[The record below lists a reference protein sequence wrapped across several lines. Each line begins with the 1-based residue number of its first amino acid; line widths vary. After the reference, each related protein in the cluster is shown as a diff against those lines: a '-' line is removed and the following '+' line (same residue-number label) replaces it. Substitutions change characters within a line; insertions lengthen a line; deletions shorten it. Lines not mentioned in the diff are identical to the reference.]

1 MQSPIQ
7 VLRVNGKS
15 FSVAVDPATALLY
28 VLRNDLG
35 LKGTRAGCAEGSC
48 FSCTVLIDGRPHQS
62 CAVPVTAAEGKNVQT
77 VESLEESEVGRSL
90 VASFVREQAGQ
101 CGYCLAGIL
110 MSAKALL
117 DSHAAPTRSD
127 IIAAVDGHL
136 CRCGA
141 HTRILRAIENA
152 ALARRSA

>member
-1 MQSPIQ
+1 MRSPAQ
-7 VLRVNGKS
+7 VLKVNGKL
-15 FSVAVDPATALLY
+15 FSVSVEPSTALLY

-35 LKGTRAGCAEGSC
+35 LKGTRVGCAEGHC
-48 FSCTVLIDGRPHQS
+48 FSCTVLIDGRPYQS
-62 CAVPVTAAEGKNVQT
+62 CAVSVAATEGKNIQT
-77 VESLEESEVGRSL
+77 VESLQESDAGRAL

-110 MSAKALL
+110 MSARALL
-117 DSHAAPTRSD
+117 DSQASPTRND
-127 IIAAVDGHL
+127 IVAAIDRHL

-152 ALARRSA
+152 ALVRRSA